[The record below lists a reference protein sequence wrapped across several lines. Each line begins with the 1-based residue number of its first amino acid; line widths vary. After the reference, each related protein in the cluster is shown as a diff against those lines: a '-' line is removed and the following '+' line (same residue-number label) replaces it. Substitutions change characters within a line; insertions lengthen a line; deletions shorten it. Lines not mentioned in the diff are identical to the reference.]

1 MNMNTTVNVLGIQA
15 EETLQRIGTTL
26 KAVMRGGKENRQ
38 VQMIEQTEMIP
49 CLYTAQGPV
58 FTEERLAEIPPTPWQ
73 NNGQILYFK
82 GWFDPG
88 NREPGF
94 RDHGRVE
101 GKRPNRQNRR
111 AKEARMRQ
119 SSAVVLFP
127 QETGERRNKQR
138 DVNSSLS
145 PPRKQDKRGMLA

>member
-1 MNMNTTVNVLGIQA
+1 MNTTVNVLGIQA
-15 EETLQRIGTTL
+15 EETLQRIGATL

-38 VQMIEQTEMIP
+38 VQMIEETEKIP
-49 CLYTAQGPV
+49 CLFTAQGPV
-58 FTEERLAEIPPTPWQ
+58 FQEERLAEIPPTPWK

-88 NREPGF
+88 NRESGF
-94 RDHGRVE
+94 RDHGRIE
-101 GKRPNRQNRR
+101 EKQLNRQKIR
-111 AKEARMRQ
+111 AKEARIRQ

-145 PPRKQDKRGMLA
+145 PPRKRAERAMLA

>member
-1 MNMNTTVNVLGIQA
+1 MNTTVNVLGIKA
-15 EETLQRIGTTL
+15 KETLQRIGTTL
-26 KAVMRGGKENRQ
+26 KAVMRGGKEHRQ

-49 CLYTAQGPV
+49 CLFTAQGPV
-58 FTEERLAEIPPTPWQ
+58 FTEERLTEIPPTPWK

-88 NREPGF
+88 NREPGL
-94 RDHGRVE
+94 RDHGRIE
-101 GKRPNRQNRR
+101 GKRSNRKKIR

-119 SSAVVLFP
+119 SSSVILFP
-127 QETGERRNKQR
+127 QEIGERRNKQR

-145 PPRKQDKRGMLA
+145 PPRKRAKRAMLA